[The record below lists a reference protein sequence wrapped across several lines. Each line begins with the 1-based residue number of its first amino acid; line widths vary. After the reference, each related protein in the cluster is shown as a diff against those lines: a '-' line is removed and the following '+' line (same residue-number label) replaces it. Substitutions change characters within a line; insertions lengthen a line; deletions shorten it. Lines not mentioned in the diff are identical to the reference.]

1 MPRNGHTRESIFDE
15 SDIVD
20 RAEAEPPAPPAS
32 TQPPATPPTQR
43 ARRRWKSPAA
53 AATVAITVAVLVVG
67 GYYGVKNATSA
78 TTKAQPPAAPVAAAQ
93 VPDLPLGAMACK
105 KLYNDIQI
113 PFDAGAR
120 GTPTTS
126 CPFVEQVRRTY
137 SQLSATAAPTEQLH
151 AISPATERWYDLA
164 CIPTSNYVTCT
175 GGAAAVIY
183 LYNTQRG

>member
-1 MPRNGHTRESIFDE
+1 
-15 SDIVD
+15 
-20 RAEAEPPAPPAS
+20 
-32 TQPPATPPTQR
+32 
-43 ARRRWKSPAA
+43 
-53 AATVAITVAVLVVG
+53 
-67 GYYGVKNATSA
+67 
-78 TTKAQPPAAPVAAAQ
+78 VAAAQ
-93 VPDLPLGAMACK
+93 VPDLPLGATACK
-105 KLYNDIQI
+105 NVYNDIQI

-164 CIPTSNYVTCT
+164 CIPTGSYVTCT

-183 LYNTQRG
+183 LYNT